1 MARMPWTTPH
11 ATGTSRVSRMVMI
24 AGIVAAAVV
33 LFLMAFSAGANL
45 LGVAVQETPSVVVQ
59 PTEPIYFPG
68 RPF

>member
-1 MARMPWTTPH
+1 
-11 ATGTSRVSRMVMI
+11 MVMI

-33 LFLMAFSAGANL
+33 LLLMAFSAGANL

-59 PTEPIYFPG
+59 SAEPIYFPG